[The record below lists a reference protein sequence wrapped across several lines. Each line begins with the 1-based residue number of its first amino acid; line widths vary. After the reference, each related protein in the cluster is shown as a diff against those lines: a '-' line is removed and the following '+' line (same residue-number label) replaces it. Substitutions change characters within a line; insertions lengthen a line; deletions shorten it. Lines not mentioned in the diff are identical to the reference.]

1 MQIPDTLFTRINV
14 ICLSLALLLLSPC
27 AVGLSSDKDA
37 PVELEA
43 DSADINQ
50 KTGTTIYQG
59 RVKVTQGSM
68 ILTADKVVI
77 DYKDNKAHKFTA
89 TGTPAR
95 FQQLPDNEET
105 PIKGKGQTILYLI
118 KSEELVL
125 TGDAE
130 LHQGGDRFS
139 SDKIVYDRVKA
150 QLKAGSA
157 AQGSERVRV
166 TIQPDKLK

>member
-1 MQIPDTLFTRINV
+1 MLIPDTLFTRINP
-14 ICLSLALLLLSPC
+14 ICLPLVLILLSSS
-27 AVGLSSDKDA
+27 AFALSSDKDA

-50 KTGTTIYQG
+50 KTGTTVYQG
-59 RVKVTQGSM
+59 KVKITQGSM

-77 DYKDNKAHKFTA
+77 EHQDNKAHRFTA

-105 PIKGKGQTILYLI
+105 PIKGKGKTIIYLI

-125 TGDAE
+125 KGDAE
-130 LHQGGDRFS
+130 LHQDGDRFS
-139 SDKIVYDRVKA
+139 SDRIVYDRVKA
-150 QLKAGSA
+150 QLKAGTA
-157 AQGSERVRV
+157 AQGNERVRV